1 MAKKQKIWL
10 GIFLAMF
17 LVPEI
22 LWNPMVNFYYELFQ
36 SGDVH
41 PLRNNFLTNADNFS
55 ILKFIMLAQFIGLAV
70 SSFFIAKSRI
80 RAIVKMLLSFL
91 IILSILLAGF
101 AVLFIFY
108 NNPQIG

>member
-1 MAKKQKIWL
+1 
-10 GIFLAMF
+10 
-17 LVPEI
+17 
-22 LWNPMVNFYYELFQ
+22 
-36 SGDVH
+36 
-41 PLRNNFLTNADNFS
+41 LRNNFLTNADNFS